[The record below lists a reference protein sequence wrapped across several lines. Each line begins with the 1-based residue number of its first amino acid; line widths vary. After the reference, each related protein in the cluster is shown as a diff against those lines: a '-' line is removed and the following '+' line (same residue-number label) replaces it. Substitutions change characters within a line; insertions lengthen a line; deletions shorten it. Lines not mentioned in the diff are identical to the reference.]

1 MQEIKSP
8 SYIHFRE
15 QESRY
20 ARMFYTYEICTSSSR
35 MSTQSVTLPVS
46 SFSNFGRV
54 VSRKV
59 LLCLSVCTCSYCI
72 LASV

>member
-20 ARMFYTYEICTSSSR
+20 ARMFYTYGICTSSSR
-35 MSTQSVTLPVS
+35 MST
-46 SFSNFGRV
+46 
-54 VSRKV
+54 
-59 LLCLSVCTCSYCI
+59 
-72 LASV
+72 

>member
-20 ARMFYTYEICTSSSR
+20 ARMFYTWN
-35 MSTQSVTLPVS
+35 LHFL
-46 SFSNFGRV
+46 FSDV
-54 VSRKV
+54 YTMCD
-59 LLCLSVCTCSYCI
+59 LTYL
-72 LASV
+72 

>member
-35 MSTQSVTLPVS
+35 MST
-46 SFSNFGRV
+46 
-54 VSRKV
+54 
-59 LLCLSVCTCSYCI
+59 
-72 LASV
+72 